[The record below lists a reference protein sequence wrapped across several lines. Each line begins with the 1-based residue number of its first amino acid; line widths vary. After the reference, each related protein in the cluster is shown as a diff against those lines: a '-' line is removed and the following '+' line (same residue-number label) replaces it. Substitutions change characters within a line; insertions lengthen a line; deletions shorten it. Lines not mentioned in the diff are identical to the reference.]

1 MLLHLKKAKVVDRV
15 HLKSLSDRIILAE
28 LEAKKIR
35 PPLKWAGGKYQILE
49 QIKKTLPTGNR
60 LIEPFVGSGV
70 VFLNSNYKRYILND
84 KNKDLILFYKI
95 IKRDGLKFINYCRKL
110 FIPKNNASGKYYA
123 LREEFNS
130 TSDEFRK
137 SALFLYINKHGY
149 NGLCRYNSSGDL
161 NVPFGRYKTPY
172 FPEKEMY
179 FFWKKSKR
187 AILSSMDFETVMN
200 KAKYGDVI
208 YCDPPYVPLSN
219 TSNFTSY
226 SAGGFDNDKQTRLA
240 LVAQKAA
247 KRGIPVLISNHSTPF
262 TKKIYENAIT
272 IELSVRRL
280 ISCNGSKREHAKEI
294 LALYLPHN

>member
-1 MLLHLKKAKVVDRV
+1 MDKAFQKT
-15 HLKSLSDRIILAE
+15 LTERIVLAE
-28 LEAKKIR
+28 TEAKKIR

-49 QIKKTLPTGNR
+49 QIKKVLPAGNR

-70 VFLNSNYKRYILND
+70 VFLNSNYKRYVLND

-95 IKRDGLKFINYCRKL
+95 IKRDGLKFIDYCRKL
-110 FIPKNNASGKYYA
+110 FTQKNNTSDKYYA
-123 LREEFNS
+123 LREEFNN
-130 TSDEFRK
+130 TSDDFKK

-149 NGLCRYNSSGDL
+149 NGLCRYNSSGNL

-179 FFWKKSKR
+179 FFCIKSKR
-187 AILSSMDFETVMN
+187 AILSPMDFETVMN
-200 KAKYGDVI
+200 NAKSGDVI

-240 LVAQKAA
+240 LAAQKTAN
-247 KRGIPVLISNHSTPF
+247 RGIPVLISNHSTPF
-262 TKKIYENAIT
+262 TKNIYKNAT
-272 IELSVRRL
+272 KNEELSVRRL

-294 LALYLPHN
+294 LALYLPP